1 MASSSYHVER
11 TSTLPVSADEAFAWH
26 ERPGA
31 LERLTPPWERVR
43 VVERTGGIEDG
54 ARVTFLVR
62 VGPASF
68 RWVAVH
74 RDYERGRRFVDEQ
87 AKGPFSHWIHQHL
100 FEPLGPGSSR
110 YTDRIEFGPPF
121 GTLGIMAGSWL
132 ARPRLERA
140 LAYRHALLR
149 EDLAAHARVS
159 GRGPLHVA
167 ITGASGFIGRQL
179 APFLT
184 TGGHRVTPVTRRSG
198 VPGTIHW
205 HPSTGT
211 IDAEAFEGVDAVIH
225 LAGENI
231 GTRWNDEKKRS
242 MRQSRVDGTRLLAQ
256 TLARLRHPPR
266 VLISASAMGIY
277 GNRGNKLLSEED
289 VPAGP
294 PPDFFVHL
302 GREWEAAADPARD
315 AGIRVVHP
323 RFGLVLSPEGG
334 ALGRMLLPFKA
345 GVGGQLGNGTQWVS
359 WISMDDAVGVVH
371 HAIFTDELSGPVNA
385 AAPEA
390 VTSKTFASTLGKVLH
405 RPALLPAPA
414 PALKLV
420 FGEMADTAL
429 LASQRLSPAKLLDSG
444 YSFRHPKLE
453 TALRHELG
461 RT

>member
-1 MASSSYHVER
+1 MASSSYNIER
-11 TSTLPVSADEAFAWH
+11 SSTLPVSADEAFAWH
-26 ERPGA
+26 ARPGA

-43 VVERTGGIEDG
+43 VVERTGGIENG
-54 ARVTFLVR
+54 GRATFLVR

-74 RDYERGRRFVDEQ
+74 RDYEPGRRFVDEQ
-87 AKGPFSHWIHQHL
+87 EKGPFSHWIHQHL
-100 FEPLGPGSSR
+100 FEALGPGSSR

-121 GTLGIMAGSWL
+121 GTLGIIAGSWL
-132 ARPRLERA
+132 ARPRLERM
-140 LAYRHALLR
+140 LTYRHDLLR

-159 GRGPLHVA
+159 GRGPLHIA

-179 APFLT
+179 SPFLT

-231 GTRWNDEKKRS
+231 GTRWNDERKRR
-242 MRQSRVDGTRLLAQ
+242 MRQSRVDGTGLLAR
-256 TLARLRHPPR
+256 TLAGLRRPPR

-323 RFGLVLSPEGG
+323 RFGLVMSPEGG

-345 GVGGQLGNGTQWVS
+345 GVGGPLGNGTQWVS

-385 AAPEA
+385 TAPEA
-390 VTSKTFASTLGKVLH
+390 VTSKTFASTLGRVLH

-429 LASQRLSPAKLLDSG
+429 LSSQRLSPAKLLDSG
-444 YSFRHPKLE
+444 YAFRHPKLE

>member
-1 MASSSYHVER
+1 MASSSYHIER
-11 TSTLPVSADEAFAWH
+11 SSTLPVSADEAFAWH
-26 ERPGA
+26 ARPGA

-54 ARVTFLVR
+54 GSATFLVR

-74 RDYERGRRFVDEQ
+74 RDYEPGRRFVDEQ
-87 AKGPFSHWIHQHL
+87 VKGPFSHWIHQHL

-132 ARPRLERA
+132 ARPRLERM
-140 LAYRHALLR
+140 LTYRHALLR

-179 APFLT
+179 SPFLT

-205 HPSTGT
+205 HPSTGA

-231 GTRWNDEKKRS
+231 GTRWNDERKRS
-242 MRQSRVDGTRLLAQ
+242 MRQSRVDGTGLLAR
-256 TLARLRHPPR
+256 TLAGLRRPPR

-323 RFGLVLSPEGG
+323 GSASSCRRRAARSAECCSP
-334 ALGRMLLPFKA
+334 
-345 GVGGQLGNGTQWVS
+345 S
-359 WISMDDAVGVVH
+359 
-371 HAIFTDELSGPVNA
+371 
-385 AAPEA
+385 
-390 VTSKTFASTLGKVLH
+390 
-405 RPALLPAPA
+405 RPAWAGRSA
-414 PALKLV
+414 T
-420 FGEMADTAL
+420 G
-429 LASQRLSPAKLLDSG
+429 RSG
-444 YSFRHPKLE
+444 
-453 TALRHELG
+453 
-461 RT
+461 